1 MQFQTK
7 IEGIPCIC
15 HVVTYFPYV
24 PMAVYGSGYS
34 DADPPEEEDI
44 EFEIL
49 DRKGYKAPWLS
60 KKLKPGDEQRLLEEF
75 RAEMLGERYGY
86 L

>member
-15 HVVTYFPYV
+15 KVITYFPYTH
-24 PMAVYGSGYS
+24 MKVYKNG
-34 DADPPEEEDI
+34 DAAPPEHEDI
-44 EFEIL
+44 EYEIL
-49 DRKGYKAPWLS
+49 DRKGHKADWLS
-60 KKLKPGDEQRLLEEF
+60 KKLKPEDNHRLLEEF
-75 RAEMLGERYGY
+75 RVELLGERYGY